1 MVDLTQ
7 SYSALERIYVLGRFG
22 ISSGQPGITI
32 TERRHLTLLHVEHR
46 DDDAE
51 SPLAIATVVG
61 FPLPRAGQ
69 TAEKDGRRV
78 IWLGPSRS
86 LISTSRSSADGLS
99 DAIASSVLNAAVNDI
114 SSSRVVLRLSGP
126 NARDVLAAGCPLDLH
141 ESVFKA
147 GMTATTNVDHY
158 TAILDCIDTDTIDV
172 YVARGYGVS
181 FWQWLIEAAEEFGGE
196 VLTPSL

>member
-7 SYSALERIYVLGRFG
+7 SRSALERVYTPGRFG
-22 ISSGQPGITI
+22 VTSGQPGVTI

-51 SPLAIATVVG
+51 SPLTIAIAVG

-69 TAEKDGRRV
+69 VAEKDGRRV

-86 LISTSRSSADGLS
+86 LITAPEPSVNNLS
-99 DAIASSVLNAAVNDI
+99 DDIASSAANAAVNDI

-126 NARDVLAAGCPLDLH
+126 NARDVLASGCPLDLH

-158 TAILDCIDTDTIDV
+158 TAILDCIDTNTIDI

-196 VLTPSL
+196 VLVAT

>member
-7 SYSALERIYVLGRFG
+7 SRSALERVYTPGRFG
-22 ISSGQPGITI
+22 VSSGQPGVMIS
-32 TERRHLTLLHVEHR
+32 ERRHLTLLHIEHR

-51 SPLAIATVVG
+51 SPLTIATAVG

-69 TAEKDGRRV
+69 IAEKDGRRV
-78 IWLGPSRS
+78 LWLGPSRS
-86 LISTSRSSADGLS
+86 LIITSGSSADGLS
-99 DAIASSVLNAAVNDI
+99 DAIASSATNAAVNDI
-114 SSSRVVLRLSGP
+114 SSSRIVLRLSGP
-126 NARDVLAAGCPLDLH
+126 DARDVLASGCPLDLH

-147 GMTATTNVDHY
+147 GMTATTNIDHY
-158 TAILDCIDTDTIDV
+158 TALLDCIDTNTIDV

-196 VLTPSL
+196 VLASS

>member
-7 SYSALERIYVLGRFG
+7 SRSALERIYVPGRFG
-22 ISSGQPGITI
+22 VSSGQPGVTI

-51 SPLAIATVVG
+51 SPLAIATAVG

-86 LISTSRSSADGLS
+86 LISTSGSSADGLS
-99 DAIASSVLNAAVNDI
+99 DAIASSVPNAAVNDI

-126 NARDVLAAGCPLDLH
+126 NARDVLAAGCPFDLH

-147 GMTATTNVDHY
+147 GMTATTNVGHY

-172 YVARGYGVS
+172 YVARSYGVS

-196 VLTPSL
+196 VLAAS